1 MDKMVLTVKT
11 GSTARMVLTAR
22 MVRTVR
28 MEMLAQL
35 VHKENKVP
43 MV

>member
-1 MDKMVLTVKT
+1 MGKMVL
-11 GSTARMVLTAR
+11 
-22 MVRTVR
+22 MVRMAKTESTEQMAKTVR